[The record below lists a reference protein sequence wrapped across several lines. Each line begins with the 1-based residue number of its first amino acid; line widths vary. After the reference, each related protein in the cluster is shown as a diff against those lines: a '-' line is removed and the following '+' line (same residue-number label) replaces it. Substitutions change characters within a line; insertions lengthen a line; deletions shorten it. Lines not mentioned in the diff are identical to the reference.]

1 MIKYSLIKSFT
12 LFSFITFIL
21 IGIVLSSVI
30 SIHIRDDK
38 YANLKEVTQV
48 TIDSITGNSLIE
60 SDFDGII
67 SDSKK
72 SNIEESIK
80 ELMSFYK
87 PKSIVL
93 YNSKKAVILSSGL
106 PTDVLKNVNLDNVGK
121 VLNSNVPFAISKVST
136 SKSLAIRQ
144 VKSLCSTYMFQ

>member
-1 MIKYSLIKSFT
+1 MIKSSLIKSFT

-21 IGIVLSSVI
+21 IGIILSSVI

-60 SDFDGII
+60 SDFNGII

-72 SNIEESIK
+72 SNIEKNIK

-87 PKSIVL
+87 PKSIVRDTQ
-93 YNSKKAVILSSGL
+93 I
-106 PTDVLKNVNLDNVGK
+106 
-121 VLNSNVPFAISKVST
+121 I
-136 SKSLAIRQ
+136 
-144 VKSLCSTYMFQ
+144 